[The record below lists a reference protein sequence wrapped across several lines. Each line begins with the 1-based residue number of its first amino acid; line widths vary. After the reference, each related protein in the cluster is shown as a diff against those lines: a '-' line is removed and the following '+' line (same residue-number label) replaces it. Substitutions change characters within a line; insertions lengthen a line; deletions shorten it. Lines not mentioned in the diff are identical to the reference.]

1 MTTNPTILTDPA
13 RELAELCQKLHNPG
27 DATIGHTYLAA
38 QFGVRGWSK
47 DFYQIIFAILD
58 RIELVKSII
67 IDLDLDTDVKSEAL
81 SHAED
86 LAGAFVSAPLQA
98 YWNQGGSKNLAPVN
112 VQPIKMLSSMV
123 RQRMSY
129 PKLSPEDVE
138 ELRVDVN
145 TLLEWLREHQL
156 SEQDFIRQA
165 LIEGLEQFMFRFDKL
180 EWFGYGYAVASLRD
194 IVSAY
199 MALER
204 SVTEP
209 AAHPDAVAMMQKTAA
224 VVRKIYNKVN
234 VAKGVF
240 EAGDFVLKAYG
251 AASLAM
257 TTYPGIAGLL
267 QSS

>member
-1 MTTNPTILTDPA
+1 MATNPTILTDPA
-13 RELAELCQKLHNPG
+13 RELAELCQKLHSPHFSG
-27 DATIGHTYLAA
+27 TGHKYLAA
-38 QFGVRGWSK
+38 QFDVRAWSK

-58 RIELVKSII
+58 RIELVKSIV

-81 SHAED
+81 IHTEALAE
-86 LAGAFVSAPLQA
+86 AFQFQALQGS
-98 YWNQGGSKNLAPVN
+98 WHQGGSNHLSPVN
-112 VQPIKMLSSMV
+112 VQPIKMLSTMV
-123 RQRMSY
+123 RQRLSY

-138 ELRVDVN
+138 ELKSEVN

-165 LIEGLEQFMFRFDKL
+165 LIDGLEQFLFRFDKL
-180 EWFGYGYAVASLRD
+180 EWLGYGYAVASLRD

-240 EAGDFVLKAYG
+240 EAGDFMLKAYG